1 MPLYD
6 YHCKPCDRLFESFRS
21 VASRNEPALC
31 PACNSN
37 AQVFLVMTGFA
48 RIDTRTRWR
57 PASLA
62 EQLAGAS
69 VRGPQA
75 WLHVVPA
82 ERGGIRYCT
91 PVPAVVVPTVAD

>member
-21 VASRNEPALC
+21 VASRNEPAQC
-31 PACNSN
+31 PVCNSN

-48 RIDTRTRWR
+48 RIDTHTRWR
-57 PASLA
+57 PASQA

-69 VRGPQA
+69 VRGPGVVA
-75 WLHVVPA
+75 RGSSRVGRDTILHA
-82 ERGGIRYCT
+82 CSGSSCAYCS
-91 PVPAVVVPTVAD
+91 

>member
-21 VASRNEPALC
+21 VASQNEPAQC

-57 PASLA
+57 PASPA

-69 VRGPQA
+69 VRGPG
-75 WLHVVPA
+75 VVA
-82 ERGGIRYCT
+82 RGGSRGAGRDTILHACSGSSCAYCS
-91 PVPAVVVPTVAD
+91 